1 MQGEDVE
8 IDLREVVGI
17 LRRQQR
23 LILLTV
29 ALIVGAALVY
39 VLTATPIYRA
49 TALVQIEVGSGNL
62 LDASGQGAIQSATAN
77 ARVDSEVEI
86 LRSEAT
92 ALAVVEARQLFSD
105 PEFGPRLGML
115 ERIGTAVGL
124 DLSRGGLRR
133 AVGLGSAEDAGGEAL
148 IQSTLR
154 RFQSA
159 TDIRRRGLTY
169 LIAISVSSESPR
181 RAAELANAMAE
192 VYIERQLRTKTQST
206 IASRDIL
213 SRQLENAR
221 RDLAAAEDAL
231 NLFIEQNLAR
241 LEAETGDAAVA
252 RLRQRLEQAQAGQ
265 RESQVAIDEVQL
277 ALAAGDWETVSQRLG
292 DAAVQELERQRRAL
306 ETRLAGAATGSAEA
320 IDLRAALANLESD
333 LAQRSQA
340 ALGDLRSE
348 VTRLSAME
356 GDIRDSLRE
365 NLLQGDLSSAMLS
378 ELFGLQQA
386 AGVARNQYQTLLSRV
401 QDFGALVNLQMA
413 DARVVSEALP
423 PNNPSAPNRR
433 LVLGA
438 AAVAALGL
446 GIGLAF
452 LNEYYVGGV
461 TSANQLRNV
470 LGEHV
475 PATIPLQ
482 DLRKE
487 RLAVADQIIEAPLSP
502 YSETFRRLRSA
513 VDLALRDIPPAEGGA
528 GRVVLVSSA
537 LPAEGKS
544 TAAIALART
553 YAAAGV
559 PTLLIDADM
568 RRPSLHSY
576 LNVSSEVGL
585 LNYLRGDEGTRD
597 TPIQPIQDPL
607 SPLTVIT
614 GGGRSNEPTD
624 QLLSSQT
631 FAALLQAA
639 RDRFAMILIDSPP
652 VLPVVDARYLARYSD
667 VLLLIVRQ
675 ATSTQSEARTA
686 AQQLHEMMRPE
697 ARLLGVLSHE
707 QRHRKPGYY
716 YRGRYYDYYGGD
728 T

>member
-105 PEFGPRLGML
+105 AEFGPRLGML

-365 NLLQGDLSSAMLS
+365 SLLQGDLSSAMLS

-675 ATSTQSEARTA
+675 ATTTQSEARTA